1 MTGGGRKLRIAFL
14 VPDNRDEFGRHSE
27 PDPIFGPAP
36 DALLAGLAKLPECEV
51 HIVCCSKKP
60 MPSPA
65 KLGENLFYHSMVVPQ
80 IGWMRSGYW
89 GCVAAI
95 RRKLREIR
103 PDVVHG
109 QGSERYCAMA
119 AAWSGHP
126 NLVTLHGNMGRVAR
140 ILKARPLGFH
150 WMAARLERHAVKK
163 SGGVLCITSYTKR
176 QVEGLARRTWVVP
189 NALRDECFSVPRD
202 PVEPPRI
209 VCVANVS
216 PYKNQMF
223 LIRTL
228 APLAREMEFELRF
241 LGHANGQDE
250 YSAAFRAEIPKH
262 PWLSHGGFADREQMR
277 RELAAASLSILPT
290 LEDNCPMA
298 VLEAFGAGVPVIANN
313 VGGIPDLVDDGSTGI
328 LVEPRDGATLRAQV
342 KRLLGDR
349 TYASELAT
357 RAWESG
363 LRRFKPEVVARKHLE
378 IYETLKA
385 GRSDA

>member
-1 MTGGGRKLRIAFL
+1 MGAAPRKLKVAFL
-14 VPDNRDEFGRHSE
+14 VPDNRDEFGKHGE
-27 PDPIFGPAP
+27 PRPIFGPAP
-36 DALLAGLAKLPECEV
+36 EALLLGLAQLPECEV

-65 KLGENLFYHSMVVPQ
+65 KLAENIFYHSMVVPQ
-80 IGWMRSGYW
+80 IGWMRSFYW

-95 RRKLREIR
+95 RRKLKEIQ

-126 NLVTLHGNMGRVAR
+126 NLVTLHGNMRRVAQ

-150 WMAARLERHAVKK
+150 WMAARLERHAVRN
-163 SGGVLCITSYTKR
+163 SGGVLCITNYTR
-176 QVEGLARRTWVVP
+176 LQVEALARRTWVVP
-189 NALRDECFSVPRD
+189 NALQDEFFSVPR
-202 PVEPPRI
+202 EPASPPK
-209 VCVANVS
+209 VLCVANVS

-228 APLAREMEFELRF
+228 APLAKEISFELRF
-241 LGHANGQDE
+241 LGHASGEDD

-262 PWLSHGGFADREQMR
+262 PWLSHGGFANREQMK
-277 RELAAASLSILPT
+277 RELSAASLSVLPT

-313 VGGIPDLVDDGSTGI
+313 IGGIPDLIDDGATGI
-328 LVEPRDGATLRAQV
+328 LVEPRDAATLRAQV
-342 KRLLGDR
+342 KHLLENR
-349 TYASELAT
+349 TYATELAS
-357 RAWESG
+357 RAWEVS
-363 LRRFKPEVVARKHLE
+363 LRRFKPEVVAKKHLE
-378 IYETLKA
+378 IYASLLQ
-385 GRSDA
+385 SV